1 VAGLV
6 WALNEYQIEGR
17 DVKWLAWALTVFAG
31 LTMVSNFRFYSGKD
45 INLRKSV
52 SFSVI
57 VGIVLGIVAVFM
69 LSSTLPEVLFL
80 LFLGYSGSGY
90 VIWAYQNLKK
100 RTASR
105 APPE

>member
-1 VAGLV
+1 
-6 WALNEYQIEGR
+6 
-17 DVKWLAWALTVFAG
+17 
-31 LTMVSNFRFYSGKD
+31 
-45 INLRKSV
+45 
-52 SFSVI
+52 
-57 VGIVLGIVAVFM
+57 M